1 MSTGLKA
8 MLQQKRDSEM
18 SLMYSLFSR
27 EHETIPYMT
36 GELEPYIEHRTTAIV
51 EDQAKI
57 EDSSAY
63 IESLL
68 ALKQELDEMV
78 STCFKNDA
86 AFQRSRN
93 RGLEN
98 VLNKNT
104 RCAKY
109 LAVYCDLQMKKE
121 LKGKSEEETN
131 SFITKTIGL
140 FAHLK
145 DKDVFLDFY
154 KRALSKRLLNKTS
167 ISNDA
172 EDQMI
177 SKLKIECGQQSVQKL
192 ASMFTDMSLSDQLQE
207 EYKKCSHL
215 G

>member
-1 MSTGLKA
+1 MRGA
-8 MLQQKRDSEM
+8 
-18 SLMYSLFSR
+18 SR
-27 EHETIPYMT
+27 QV
-36 GELEPYIEHRTTAIV
+36 A
-51 EDQAKI
+51 A
-57 EDSSAY
+57 
-63 IESLL
+63 
-68 ALKQELDEMV
+68 
-78 STCFKNDA
+78 CFKTDA

-154 KRALSKRLLNKTS
+154 KQALSKRLLNKTS

>member
-1 MSTGLKA
+1 
-8 MLQQKRDSEM
+8 
-18 SLMYSLFSR
+18 
-27 EHETIPYMT
+27 
-36 GELEPYIEHRTTAIV
+36 
-51 EDQAKI
+51 
-57 EDSSAY
+57 
-63 IESLL
+63 
-68 ALKQELDEMV
+68 
-78 STCFKNDA
+78 
-86 AFQRSRN
+86 
-93 RGLEN
+93 
-98 VLNKNT
+98 
-104 RCAKY
+104 
-109 LAVYCDLQMKKE
+109 MKKE

-154 KRALSKRLLNKTS
+154 KQALSKRLLNKTS